1 MEEEGDIY
9 DGAPAQFPISFGK
22 QSKPQTP
29 LEAIHTATRRSNSN
43 PKTANDLPSIS
54 SSSRECLL
62 VDHDFKFLSVLV
74 LLCIWLFFSS
84 SNLHF
89 IFFLCF
95 PLECCG
101 EREREENINF
111 KKKIV
116 ADVLVEEVDLHVE
129 IQQNAPIMDLS
140 KIRS

>member
-1 MEEEGDIY
+1 MAAYQAKLTLMTGTEDFQVLDYMLPEEGDIY

-62 VDHDFKFLSVLV
+62 VDHDFKFLVNVFQLKRYT
-74 LLCIWLFFSS
+74 LILPNELDAKFT
-84 SNLHF
+84 
-89 IFFLCF
+89 
-95 PLECCG
+95 
-101 EREREENINF
+101 
-111 KKKIV
+111 
-116 ADVLVEEVDLHVE
+116 
-129 IQQNAPIMDLS
+129 
-140 KIRS
+140 

>member
-1 MEEEGDIY
+1 MEEDGDIY

-62 VDHDFKFLSVLV
+62 VDHDFKFLVNVFQLKRYT
-74 LLCIWLFFSS
+74 LILPNELDAKFT
-84 SNLHF
+84 
-89 IFFLCF
+89 
-95 PLECCG
+95 
-101 EREREENINF
+101 
-111 KKKIV
+111 
-116 ADVLVEEVDLHVE
+116 
-129 IQQNAPIMDLS
+129 
-140 KIRS
+140 